1 MLEIELV
8 DQRNNPKEEGLDG
21 LFQAVGEQVL
31 SQQGVDMDASVSV
44 SLVEEE
50 EIQRINREFR
60 GVDRV
65 TDVLSFPMLAGK
77 LKELQDHD
85 LVGNFDPETGCLF
98 LGDLVLCPARIVE
111 QAQEYGHSQR
121 REYGY
126 MLAHGL
132 LHLLGYDHET
142 DEERREMRELE
153 EAALQTVHLSREE

>member
-1 MLEIELV
+1 MLEIELI

-77 LKELQDHD
+77 LKELQDN
-85 LVGNFDPETGCLF
+85 GEFTK
-98 LGDLVLCPARIVE
+98 
-111 QAQEYGHSQR
+111 
-121 REYGY
+121 
-126 MLAHGL
+126 L
-132 LHLLGYDHET
+132 L
-142 DEERREMRELE
+142 
-153 EAALQTVHLSREE
+153 ALQEENKLLPVGAVWDEFCTRNNVPAGSEWFKDIEDYEKNVQLLRK

>member
-1 MLEIELV
+1 MT
-8 DQRNNPKEEGLDG
+8 
-21 LFQAVGEQVL
+21 VL
-31 SQQGVDMDASVSV
+31 
-44 SLVEEE
+44 
-50 EIQRINREFR
+50 
-60 GVDRV
+60 
-65 TDVLSFPMLAGK
+65 LA
-77 LKELQDHD
+77 
-85 LVGNFDPETGCLF
+85 